1 MSVAAIAPAAGAVR
15 VSFPRQDGVMLG
27 AKAADA
33 VAELADRIEA
43 RRVVLV
49 TSRSLVDSPLIARI
63 QTALGTR
70 FAGLFGGVRPHSPR
84 EDVLSAAAIARD
96 PACDLLVAVGGGS
109 VIDATKVVQL
119 CLWQGLVT
127 TADLDRVQRHTPAQ
141 ASSSAL
147 RMLAIP
153 TTLSAAEF
161 NALAGV
167 TDTARGRKE
176 AFEHPDLA
184 PRWVILDPTALA
196 QTPADIVLSTGVRAI
211 DHCVEGFCSVRANDY
226 HDALAV
232 AGLQTLL
239 RHLPRVADGDAS
251 IPDYAALQTAAWMAI
266 SGPASG
272 VSVGASHGIGR
283 VLGAVCNVAHGHTSA
298 VLLPAVLRWSAHD
311 RDAAERQ
318 EQLAERAGLSAPN
331 LARAIRFAFDT
342 LRQPAH
348 LADLGV
354 RREQFATIA
363 EYAMRML
370 QHPSTSGNL
379 RPVRTTQDV
388 LEILDAAW

>member
-1 MSVAAIAPAAGAVR
+1 MSVAAR
-15 VSFPRQDGVMLG
+15 VSFPRQDGVILG
-27 AKAADA
+27 AMAADA
-33 VAELADRIEA
+33 VDELAARIGA
-43 RRVVLV
+43 SRVVLV
-49 TSRSLVDSPLIARI
+49 TSRSLENGLLISRI
-63 QTALGTR
+63 RTALGAR

-96 PACDLLVAVGGGS
+96 AACDLLIAVGGGS
-109 VIDATKVVQL
+109 VIDAAKVVQL

-127 TADLDRVQRHTPAQ
+127 TADLDRVQGLAPAQ
-141 ASSSAL
+141 ASTSAP

-184 PRWVILDPTALA
+184 PRWVILDPETLA

-211 DHCVEGFCSVRANDY
+211 DHCVEGFCSLLANDY

-232 AGLQTLL
+232 AGLQMLL
-239 RHLPRVADGDAS
+239 RHLPRVAAGDAS
-251 IPDYAALQTAAWMAI
+251 TADYTALQTAAWMAI

-298 VLLPAVLRWSAHD
+298 VLLPAVLQWSAHD
-311 RDAAERQ
+311 RGAAERQ
-318 EQLAERAGLSAPN
+318 GRLTLRAGLAEPDLS
-331 LARAIRFAFDT
+331 RAIRVAFDA
-342 LRQPAH
+342 LRQPAR
-348 LADLGV
+348 LADVGV

-363 EYAMRML
+363 DYAMAML
-370 QHPSTSGNL
+370 QHPSASGNL
-379 RPVRTTQDV
+379 RPVRSTRDV